1 VRWSRTL
8 SKAEPIGVKMVKVAR
23 GKALVAKLRK
33 QAGVRDA
40 EALAAW
46 IGRYKKARKAGK
58 GISEAKQAA
67 GGASKNSST
76 SKKPSPISAKE
87 KGRPLTKAEIDK
99 NMADDDPFAEDYG
112 DNEEKSAEEKRQ
124 ERQESQLLKKMEKE
138 ERSRLYNVFQEV
150 GGLKTRADL
159 KEEYRAIPNN
169 LKRTD
174 GLPGDEMAEYLST
187 YYPEFGIESE
197 NDLLDFFAPD
207 YRRAA

>member
-1 VRWSRTL
+1 MAKSIV
-8 SKAEPIGVKMVKVAR
+8 R
-23 GKALVAKLRK
+23 GKALVAKFR
-33 QAGVRDA
+33 ADPRVRDA
-40 EALAAW
+40 EALAAYA
-46 IGRYKKARKAGK
+46 GRVKKYRKLGLSPSKA
-58 GISEAKQAA
+58 IAAAKRL
-67 GGASKNSST
+67 GGASKNGSAPEKS
-76 SKKPSPISAKE
+76 SPISARD
-87 KGRPLTKAEIDK
+87 KGRPLTKAELET

-112 DNEEKSAEEKRQ
+112 DNEEKSKEDKQR
-124 ERQESQLLKKMEKE
+124 ERQESQLLKKMERE
-138 ERSRLYNVFQEV
+138 ERSRLYSVFQEV

-174 GLPGDEMAEYLST
+174 GLPGDEMAEYLAT